1 MNAADGGGGESVPVS
16 PKAVVLAPAKSRHS
30 VQCAGDG
37 RLAIVF
43 FKAPGRGEKRAK
55 SADPAPAKAGG

>member
-1 MNAADGGGGESVPVS
+1 MNAADGGGGESVPLV
-16 PKAVVLAPAKSRHS
+16 PKGLVLAPAQSRHS
-30 VQCAGDG
+30 AQCAGDN

-55 SADPAPAKAGG
+55 SADAVTAEAGG